1 MLRRRC
7 PTCARVFAGS
17 ERFCAHDAAELVDVE
32 VEDAR
37 VGSVLA
43 GRYRLGERLG
53 QGGMGVVYR
62 AEQLPMERPVA
73 LKILARDGDAT
84 SAARFMREARAM
96 SALQSPHSVR
106 LYDFGE
112 AEDGSLY
119 LVMELLVGE
128 SLRQH
133 LARGPLP
140 VAEAVAVLGEVARS
154 LAEAHLQGIVH
165 RDLTPANVFLCD
177 APGQPRFAKV
187 LDFGIAAI
195 PWEGSAQLT
204 RTSELPGTPAY
215 VAPERVSGEG
225 AGPAADVYALGVLA
239 YEMLTGA
246 PPFAGES
253 AWDVLMA
260 HLSDEPAPLAERVPA
275 GVAVPVALEELVW
288 RCLAKAPELRPADA
302 SAFRDALAEVAGDL
316 EAKGAAEQRPP
327 ARSAPSRRRRGI
339 AIAAAVL
346 AGAVGGWVARG
357 PEAPPPAVV
366 APAEAETAPS
376 FDPVPVAPRLS
387 VGAAPAARRGT
398 GDDDDAPGGLD
409 VGQAPAGQAA
419 EAQVA
424 ASAEAPKMGAT
435 LADPGDEAEEPEG
448 SSLPGGE
455 GAGEGPAPE
464 GDGEEPATADGG
476 GEGATAP
483 PSRGG
488 GAAPRPARARDPR
501 GGEPAAEAL
510 DEGDAVGPDP
520 ALIERLLGDPAPR

>member
-17 ERFCAHDAAELVDVE
+17 ERFCAHDATELVDVE

-37 VGSVLA
+37 VGSVVA
-43 GRYRLGERLG
+43 GRYRVGEQLGR
-53 QGGMGVVYR
+53 GGMGVVYR

-73 LKILARDGDAT
+73 IKILHRDGDGAA
-84 SAARFMREARAM
+84 AARFMREARAM

-106 LYDFGE
+106 LFDFGE

-119 LVMELLVGE
+119 LVMELLAGE
-128 SLRQH
+128 SLRQRC
-133 LARGPLP
+133 ARGPLP
-140 VAEAVAVLGEVARS
+140 VAEAVAVLDEVARS

-187 LDFGIAAI
+187 LDFGIASI
-195 PWEGSAQLT
+195 PWEGGAQLT

-239 YEMLTGA
+239 YEMLSGA

-275 GVAVPVALEELVW
+275 GVAVPAALEELVW

-302 SAFRDALAEVAGDL
+302 GAFRDALAEIVRGAEATVA
-316 EAKGAAEQRPP
+316 P
-327 ARSAPSRRRRGI
+327 ARPQRRPSARRAPSSRRRGI

-357 PEAPPPAVV
+357 PQAPPPAVS
-366 APAEAETAPS
+366 APAEAATAPS
-376 FDPVPVAPRLS
+376 VDAAPVVPRLA
-387 VGAAPAARRGT
+387 VGAAPVSPRGE
-398 GDDDDAPGGLD
+398 GAQDDAPGMIEE
-409 VGQAPAGQAA
+409 AGDGA
-419 EAQVA
+419 ERT
-424 ASAEAPKMGAT
+424 AEAPPTAGDEAQSAAGAT
-435 LADPGDEAEEPEG
+435 LAEAEGEAGEPEG
-448 SSLPGGE
+448 ASLPGGE
-455 GAGEGPAPE
+455 GAGEGPAPV
-464 GDGEEPATADGG
+464 GDGEEAATADGG
-476 GEGATAP
+476 GEVAP
-483 PSRGG
+483 PSRRD
-488 GAAPRPARARDPR
+488 GATPRPATARDPQ
-501 GGEPAAEAL
+501 GGEPAAEAG
-510 DEGDAVGPDP
+510 DEGPDP